1 MQQCIKILVIYPK
14 IAICQN
20 LLLTNM
26 FYKINLI
33 TYVAVLYVEL

>member
-1 MQQCIKILVIYPK
+1 MQQCIKILVINPK
-14 IAICQN
+14 IPICQN

-33 TYVAVLYVEL
+33 TYAPVLYVEL